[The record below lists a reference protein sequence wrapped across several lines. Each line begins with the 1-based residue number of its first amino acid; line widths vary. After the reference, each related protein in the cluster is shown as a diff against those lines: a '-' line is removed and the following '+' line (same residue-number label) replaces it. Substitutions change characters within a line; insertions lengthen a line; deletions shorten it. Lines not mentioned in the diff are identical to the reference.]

1 LKLENN
7 NTIIKLR
14 SKKVKVR
21 RGVNV
26 ARLSDV
32 IEEFIKDMIKDNSKD
47 ELQIQRNELANLFSC
62 APSQIN
68 YVLTTRFTTDKGY
81 YIESKRGGGGCIL
94 IRRVEHIE
102 HKPLTE
108 VINEKIGDSITY
120 DSGVQIILGLY
131 ESNKINEREAMLIKI
146 AINDRTLMQG
156 ENRNRLRAD
165 ILKSMIMV
173 VLM

>member
-1 LKLENN
+1 MKLENN

>member
-1 LKLENN
+1 MKLENN

-94 IRRVEHIE
+94 IRRVEYIE
-102 HKPLTE
+102 HKPLAE